1 MITNNHIQ
9 YSVAHKPVQA
19 LFSCCI
25 QVAISMPRCTNGMS
39 VIAILIV
46 YPSIP
51 AAPEA
56 IPLEEM
62 SEPVT
67 EVLKPSKTNQ
77 EGAILDTLL

>member
-1 MITNNHIQ
+1 MTTQHLFILIVILVYKYCATN
-9 YSVAHKPVQA
+9 STD
-19 LFSCCI
+19 S
-25 QVAISMPRCTNGMS
+25 MS
-39 VIAILIV
+39 VFAILIV